1 MYRRTSLNGAAR
13 AWRRGRLI
21 WRIDKVYSVTTIAR
35 VALHTAHLSG
45 DGDFAAILK
54 WVLTP
59 GFGRVYGPFSGV
71 VSICEVAGSALESEI
86 GRCLDL
92 TLLDSERQPRRFEV
106 ITGAGGRR
114 R

>member
-1 MYRRTSLNGAAR
+1 M
-13 AWRRGRLI
+13 I

-71 VSICEVAGSALESEI
+71 VPIS
-86 GRCLDL
+86 
-92 TLLDSERQPRRFEV
+92 DSNAEPATSQIDTTPEN
-106 ITGAGGRR
+106 GP
-114 R
+114 